1 MSQFDMPPAEFRH
14 FGYEVVNWIESYLT
28 NVGELRVLPNVRP
41 GDVIDSL
48 PSSAPDDPE
57 PMEQILADFRERIVP
72 ALSHWNHPRFHAFFA
87 NTASAPGILAEA
99 LAAAVNTNGMLW
111 KASPAHVEL
120 EQVVLSWLR
129 QWLGLPIEFFGEI
142 MDTASVSTLQAI
154 AAARSQADPE
164 LRTRGA
170 RQGMI
175 LYASEHAHSSIEK
188 GALALG
194 IGQDNVRK
202 IGVDAEYR
210 MLPHLLRAAITEDR
224 QNGLTPFCVVS
235 TVGTTSVTSIDP
247 VAAIQKIA
255 EEEGLW
261 HHIDAAY
268 GGPAAILAENR
279 WMLEGAERADSL
291 VINPHKWLF
300 TPVDCSVFYCRKP
313 EILRRAFSLV
323 PEYLRT
329 DQHDRA
335 VNFMDYGVA
344 LGRRFRALKLWFIMR
359 YFGRKKIEEILRFH
373 ISLAHELSAAVN
385 ADARFEIVAPTTLSL
400 VCFRY
405 RGSDEE
411 NKQIIGRLNDSGFTF
426 LAGNVLD
433 GRFVIR
439 YAIGNIATTREDVF
453 AVWARIQAAAEAVAA
468 GASVAESVS

>member
-1 MSQFDMPPAEFRH
+1 MNQFDMPPAEFRQY
-14 FGYEVVNWIESYLT
+14 GSEVVDWIASYLE
-28 NVGELRVLPNVRP
+28 NVGDLPVLPHVQP
-41 GDVIDSL
+41 GDVIDAL
-48 PSSAPDDPE
+48 PRTAPDEPE
-57 PMEQILADFRERIVP
+57 PMDTILADFQRQIVP
-72 ALSHWNHPRFHAFFA
+72 ALTNWNHPRFHAYFA

-111 KASPAHVEL
+111 KSAPGHVEL

-129 QWLGLPIEFFGEI
+129 QWLGLPAEFFGEI
-142 MDTASVSTLQAI
+142 MDTASTSTMQAI

-164 LRTRGA
+164 LRARGA
-170 RQGMI
+170 RQGMVV
-175 LYASEHAHSSIEK
+175 YCSEHAHSSIEK
-188 GALALG
+188 GALSLG

-202 IGVDAEYR
+202 IGVDSEYR
-210 MLPHLLRAAITEDR
+210 MRPDLLRAAIARDR

-247 VAAIQKIA
+247 VASVQKIA
-255 EEEGLW
+255 EEEKLW

-268 GGPAAILAENR
+268 GGPATILAENR
-279 WMLEGAERADSL
+279 WMMEGAERADSIVL
-291 VINPHKWLF
+291 NPHKWLL
-300 TPVDCSVFYCRKP
+300 TPCDCSVFYCRKP

-329 DQHDRA
+329 DQDDRA
-335 VNFMDYGVA
+335 VNFMDYGFA

-373 ISLAHELSAAVN
+373 IALAHELSAAVS
-385 ADARFEIVAPTTLSL
+385 ADKRFELAAPTTLSL

-405 RGSDEE
+405 RGSDED
-411 NKQIIGRLNDSGFTF
+411 NKQIIERLNDSGLTF

-453 AVWARIQAAAEAVAA
+453 TVWAKLQETAQALRA
-468 GASVAESVS
+468 